1 MKRMENGLKSIFF
14 LLLIPCFN
22 LGYGQV
28 TIERSV
34 IGSAGSDADNGN
46 IKITSTIGEPIINTG
61 ENSPRFYTQGF
72 QQPVR
77 IVDEIFYSITIEDA
91 TCVGVSNGFA
101 SISDISG
108 CNAPYTILW
117 SNGATGELNTRLTA
131 GDYSV
136 QITSADGCNTD
147 LYNFTIGTISNSPCA
162 IKFYSGIT
170 PNGDGVN
177 DKWFIDSLESYTVNE
192 VNIYNRLGNRVWKGV
207 NYDNINVVWSGENL
221 SGGESPSDTYF
232 FVFEAKGILEK
243 GWIELTR

>member
-1 MKRMENGLKSIFF
+1 MKKNSMKQLFILTLSFCSLVGFS
-14 LLLIPCFN
+14 
-22 LGYGQV
+22 QA

-34 IGSAGSDADNGN
+34 IGVAGSDGDNGN

-61 ENSPRFYTQGF
+61 ENNPKFYTQGF

-77 IVDEIFYSITIEDA
+77 VIDEIFYSITTEDA
-91 TCVGVSNGFA
+91 SCAGVSNGFA

-108 CNAPYTILW
+108 CSGPYTILW
-117 SNGATGELNTRLTA
+117 SNGFTGELNTRLAA
-131 GDYSV
+131 GDYTV
-136 QITSADGCNTD
+136 QITSTDGCSTD
-147 LYNFTIGTISNSPCA
+147 SYSFTIGTINNSPCS

-170 PNGDGVN
+170 PNGDGIN
-177 DKWFIDSLESYTVNE
+177 DKWIIDSLESFTIND
-192 VNIYNRLGNRVWKGV
+192 VNIYNRLGNRVWKGS

-232 FVFEAKGILEK
+232 FIFEAKGIIEK